1 MGMGGEDMYV
11 QKNWFGCCW
20 LAGKFYLTDHVVGLS
35 PPLFAFGLKI

>member
-1 MGMGGEDMYV
+1 MGMGEDICMC
-11 QKNWFGCCW
+11 KNIGLVAGW